1 MLGDPGLGKSYIS
14 EAIGK
19 ALGDGKRLS
28 YHRVLMT
35 GKKDGSVIEGGSM
48 ENPGGD
54 PGEIIKGISRCQN
67 QSMVFLFDEIEKA
80 GRDAKLAIGEP
91 TDRTNNKK
99 FKDVYFDFPTPIN
112 NAIFFCALNYAEE
125 LDPFIRDR
133 FKMIEVKPP
142 TYQQRLEILRALLQS
157 KIKSEEEP
165 LNKIYH
171 KTWQE
176 VYNLVNQEAIL
187 KKALTKS
194 FSIRGAKDN
203 ITTLFRTMRTQFFM
217 KQKALLDA
225 NGWANYNWKFDPKE
239 EFDLGNKSRNRPP
252 CPYGEEKDRTGIS
265 NKEHRTG
272 CKCFVNN
279 LHRVPG

>member
-1 MLGDPGLGKSYIS
+1 NRKNRIERRVKIAAGCLKAYEKEVTLPSSQEFRDRIAGNVPGFNKVVGGNKPEQLMIGMLGDPGLGKSYIS

-67 QSMVFLFDEIEKA
+67 QSMVFLFDEIEKDR
-80 GRDAKLAIGEP
+80 RDAKLAIGEP

-157 KIKSEEEP
+157 KIK
-165 LNKIYH
+165 
-171 KTWQE
+171 
-176 VYNLVNQEAIL
+176 
-187 KKALTKS
+187 
-194 FSIRGAKDN
+194 
-203 ITTLFRTMRTQFFM
+203 
-217 KQKALLDA
+217 
-225 NGWANYNWKFDPKE
+225 
-239 EFDLGNKSRNRPP
+239 
-252 CPYGEEKDRTGIS
+252 
-265 NKEHRTG
+265 
-272 CKCFVNN
+272 
-279 LHRVPG
+279 